1 MTHRGACYPPRPSVE
16 AEYYLKSYADQEE
29 CYPSSPKI
37 KRKPIQLL
45 FSRSLKIFLIETCF
59 RRCMSSSCSEMF
71 VPRQILDMKGVFSQ
85 IDILQIAV
93 VIRSIIFLLFLLC
106 F

>member
-1 MTHRGACYPPRPSVE
+1 MQIKKSVIRPVPRLNESQSNYCFLVHSK
-16 AEYYLKSYADQEE
+16 L
-29 CYPSSPKI
+29 
-37 KRKPIQLL
+37 
-45 FSRSLKIFLIETCF
+45 FLIETCF